1 MNLNDKIQPKLDE
14 ISKEV
19 YNQLKKNNFV
29 RIVHDK
35 QQDFLATPMNALAYA
50 SLDPIAIYSI
60 HKEDLH
66 NVKLDVDNLYNR
78 LATIDYIKKEIIE
91 HVQIYDKF
99 KKE

>member
-35 QQDFLATPMNALAYA
+35 QQDFLATPM
-50 SLDPIAIYSI
+50 
-60 HKEDLH
+60 
-66 NVKLDVDNLYNR
+66 VDNLYNR
-78 LATIDYIKKEIIE
+78 LATIDYIKKDIIE
-91 HVQIYDKF
+91 HVQIYDKYR
-99 KKE
+99 KK

>member
-1 MNLNDKIQPKLDE
+1 MNLNDNIQPKLDE

-50 SLDPIAIYSI
+50 SLDPIAIY
-60 HKEDLH
+60 
-66 NVKLDVDNLYNR
+66 
-78 LATIDYIKKEIIE
+78 
-91 HVQIYDKF
+91 
-99 KKE
+99 

>member
-35 QQDFLATPMNALAYA
+35 QQDFLATP
-50 SLDPIAIYSI
+50 
-60 HKEDLH
+60 
-66 NVKLDVDNLYNR
+66 
-78 LATIDYIKKEIIE
+78 
-91 HVQIYDKF
+91 
-99 KKE
+99 